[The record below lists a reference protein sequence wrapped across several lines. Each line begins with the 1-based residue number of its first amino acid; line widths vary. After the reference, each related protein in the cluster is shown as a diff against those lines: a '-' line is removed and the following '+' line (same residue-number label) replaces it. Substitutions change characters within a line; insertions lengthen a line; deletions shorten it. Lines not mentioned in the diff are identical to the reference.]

1 MTSNQSDAKGK
12 RAGRL
17 IWVGILVVGVGG
29 IGAFIYCHK
38 STPASENAPVVSENN
53 AAVQESSP
61 ETPQEAVVQTPAS
74 VVAEASTK
82 KAPKV
87 PNNNIATPI
96 QPTVSH
102 TEPTPLTRQLVGL
115 LAKPDLSA
123 PMTAEQSAQWKYNL
137 TQLVQQGPAGVAAIR
152 EFLSQSVDMDFGG
165 AGQALG
171 YSSARVAMFD
181 ALQQIGGP
189 EAVSAMT
196 GVLQTTADPKE
207 IALLARNLAQQDPEL
222 YRGEVLNAVHEA
234 LTMAASKNLE
244 GSDVGPLFEVLQK
257 YGGVTAVTDL
267 EQVAGQWK
275 YYATMA
281 LAKLPDGAGVP
292 SLIRMAQGATGA
304 RDAALEMLAQLAA
317 TNPDARAALI
327 EQTRSDKI
335 SAGYWPALTA
345 PLSGD
350 QFQVKD
356 SVIDGSTNLITNH
369 GLRTTHINYGNQ
381 NFISAPVTMTPE
393 QISQQIALVDEML
406 AVASNPSAIKSLQ
419 EAKGTLSQ
427 KLAQSTVVSKGQ

>member
-1 MTSNQSDAKGK
+1 MHMTSNQSDAKGK
-12 RAGRL
+12 SAGRL
-17 IWVGILVVGVGG
+17 IWVGILVVGLGS
-29 IGAFIYCHK
+29 IGVFVYRHK
-38 STPASENAPVVSENN
+38 STPASENAPVVS
-53 AAVQESSP
+53 VQESPP
-61 ETPQEAVVQTPAS
+61 EAPQEPVDQAPAP

-82 KAPKV
+82 KAAKA
-87 PNNNIATPI
+87 PNNAVVTPI

-102 TEPTPLTRQLVGL
+102 TDPTPLTRQLVGL

-123 PMTAEQSAQWKYNL
+123 MTAEQAVQWKYNL
-137 TQLVQQGPAGVAAIR
+137 SQLVQQGPAGVGAIR

-165 AGQALG
+165 AGRALG

-267 EQVAGQWK
+267 EQVANQWK

-292 SLIRMAQGATGA
+292 SLIRMAQGTTGG

-317 TNPDARAALI
+317 TNPDARAALL

-335 SAGYWPALTA
+335 SAGFWPGLTA

-356 SVIDGSTNLITNH
+356 SVIDGSTNLITNN

-381 NFISAPVTMTPE
+381 NFISAPVTMTPD
-393 QISQQIALVDEML
+393 QISQQIVLVDEML
-406 AVASNPSAIKSLQ
+406 AVASNPSAIKALQ
-419 EAKGTLSQ
+419 EAKGALSQ